1 MNSST
6 ARHLSI
12 ASIGFA
18 VDSGSAGSSI
28 ITVGRRDET
37 RWSIPC
43 LGSLVGHYGSEQRY
57 RRLDF
62 GGSGVR
68 RDSDGNRHESAIQ
81 RDVEQF
87 LTHHGANVPDC
98 RRSWKL
104 ATCFRGRGTAGRK
117 SQRGQTHPTGTRPTC
132 RQERIA
138 RSVLRPHESDCAPR
152 SGGSRAARGAG
163 LWPSDRPL
171 ATSQ

>member
-87 LTHHGANVPDC
+87 LTITAPTYLTAAVRGNGPLVSGAGERLDVSLNAARLIRLVRDPLAV
-98 RRSWKL
+98 RREL
-104 ATCFRGRGTAGRK
+104 PVLFFARTNQIARRGPAAVVQHAVRDFGL
-117 SQRGQTHPTGTRPTC
+117 PTG
-132 RQERIA
+132 
-138 RSVLRPHESDCAPR
+138 L
-152 SGGSRAARGAG
+152 
-163 LWPSDRPL
+163 
-171 ATSQ
+171 